1 MVHGGQGQGLFPIEG
16 AAVGVEGDLILL
28 QLHPVGQ
35 GQLVVRSAQEG
46 GVQGT
51 HQVTGGDEQ
60 LRAVL
65 EGEGHAVQVFG
76 THVLQ
81 VAEGSPVQAAPQQ
94 VVGHVPVVKAGDV
107 RLEDQGGVLQLAP
120 GLVGRVLVV
129 QNGLDGALGQVE
141 LHHAV
146 ALVHAVGGGHGAVVL
161 GSGGGVILVI
171 AQVLVLAV
179 VLVVA
184 QVLVLVVVLAVV
196 LAVVLVIAQVAV
208 LTVVLVIVQV
218 AVLAVV
224 LVIVQVAV
232 LTVVLVIVQVAVLA
246 VVLVIVQVAVL
257 TVVLVVVQVVVL
269 TLVGLLVLVG
279 LFVLVVAEAIAVAVV
294 EVAVALAVVVVAVVV
309 LQSLDGR
316 QSLLLLGCQRGGG
329 QGAQAQG
336 KGHRGDR
343 CVFLKVCHG
352 SFSFKSQNLR
362 MKSLAAGLA

>member
-1 MVHGGQGQGLFPIEG
+1 MVHGGQGQGLFPVEG
-16 AAVGVEGDLILL
+16 AAVGVEGDLVLL

-46 GVQGT
+46 GVQGA

-65 EGEGHAVQVFG
+65 KGEGHAVQVFG

-171 AQVLVLAV
+171 AQVLVLVV

-184 QVLVLVVVLAVV
+184 
-196 LAVVLVIAQVAV
+196 
-208 LTVVLVIVQV
+208 QV

-224 LVIVQVAV
+224 LVIA
-232 LTVVLVIVQVAVLA
+232 
-246 VVLVIVQVAVL
+246 QVAVL

>member
-1 MVHGGQGQGLFPIEG
+1 MVHGGQGQGLFPVEG

-46 GVQGT
+46 GVQGA

-65 EGEGHAVQVFG
+65 KGEGHAVQVFG

-129 QNGLDGALGQVE
+129 QNGMDGALGQVE

-161 GSGGGVILVI
+161 GSGGVVVLVI

-184 QVLVLVVVLAVV
+184 QVLI
-196 LAVVLVIAQVAV
+196 LAVVLVVAQV
-208 LTVVLVIVQV
+208 L
-218 AVLAVV
+218 VLAV
-224 LVIVQVAV
+224 
-232 LTVVLVIVQVAVLA
+232 
-246 VVLVIVQVAVL
+246 VL

-316 QSLLLLGCQRGGG
+316 QGLLLLGRQRGGG

>member
-1 MVHGGQGQGLFPIEG
+1 MVHGGQGQGLLALKG

-161 GSGGGVILVI
+161 GSGGGVILI
-171 AQVLVLAV
+171 AVLVV

-184 QVLVLVVVLAVV
+184 QV
-196 LAVVLVIAQVAV
+196 I
-208 LTVVLVIVQV
+208 VLVIV
-218 AVLAVV
+218 L
-224 LVIVQVAV
+224 
-232 LTVVLVIVQVAVLA
+232 
-246 VVLVIVQVAVL
+246 
-257 TVVLVVVQVVVL
+257 VVVL

-316 QSLLLLGCQRGGG
+316 QGLLLLGRQRGGG

>member
-1 MVHGGQGQGLFPIEG
+1 MVHGGQGQGLLALKG
-16 AAVGVEGDLILL
+16 AAVGVEGDLVLL

-46 GVQGT
+46 GVQGA

-65 EGEGHAVQVFG
+65 KGEGHAVQVFR

-81 VAEGSPVQAAPQQ
+81 VAEGSPVQAAPQD

-107 RLEDQGGVLQLAP
+107 LLEPQGGVLQLAP

-141 LHHAV
+141 LHHAA

-161 GSGGGVILVI
+161 GSGGGVILI
-171 AQVLVLAV
+171 AVLVV

-184 QVLVLVVVLAVV
+184 QVIVLVVVL
-196 LAVVLVIAQVAV
+196 
-208 LTVVLVIVQV
+208 
-218 AVLAVV
+218 
-224 LVIVQVAV
+224 
-232 LTVVLVIVQVAVLA
+232 
-246 VVLVIVQVAVL
+246 
-257 TVVLVVVQVVVL
+257 
-269 TLVGLLVLVG
+269 
-279 LFVLVVAEAIAVAVV
+279 
-294 EVAVALAVVVVAVVV
+294 VAVVV

-316 QSLLLLGCQRGGG
+316 QGLLLLGCQRGGG